1 MPYETRFP
9 ILIPRDRETAKLL
22 VLDAHQIVKHDG
34 VKETLAQLRSQYWI
48 VRGRQYVRK
57 IIARCSTCARFE
69 GRNYEP
75 PRPPPLPKFRVSDD
89 SAFTRIGIDFVG
101 PVYVKNIY
109 GHENETH
116 KAYILLITCASTRG
130 VHLELVPDLGGPSL
144 MRGLSGFQA
153 RRGVPYFVIS
163 DNGKTFK
170 DKNIRSYLRR
180 NGIRWDF
187 NVESCPWSGGFFER
201 LVRSVKRCLRK
212 TLRNSRLTYEE
223 FSTILTE
230 VEGVVNS
237 RPLTY
242 CNEELGEIL
251 TPSHLMIGRRVLDKP
266 SPIDDVTRNTDEQ
279 TEKGDMTRRA
289 KHLQNVLNHFRAR
302 FRREYLTELR
312 EHHRVKRSKKREKI
326 NVGDVV
332 TIFEDKIPRQRW
344 TLGRFEKLL
353 SSNDGEIRSAVVRV
367 SKSGRK
373 RGTLRRPIA
382 RLYPVEVCEE
392 KDVAEEKDDAVI
404 AEEHEVRDEDGP
416 EIKFVDDQEV
426 RQTVE
431 KCK

>member
-1 MPYETRFP
+1 M
-9 ILIPRDRETAKLL
+9 
-22 VLDAHQIVKHDG
+22 
-34 VKETLAQLRSQYWI
+34 
-48 VRGRQYVRK
+48 
-57 IIARCSTCARFE
+57 
-69 GRNYEP
+69 
-75 PRPPPLPKFRVSDD
+75 
-89 SAFTRIGIDFVG
+89 
-101 PVYVKNIY
+101 
-109 GHENETH
+109 
-116 KAYILLITCASTRG
+116 
-130 VHLELVPDLGGPSL
+130 
-144 MRGLSGFQA
+144 
-153 RRGVPYFVIS
+153 
-163 DNGKTFK
+163 
-170 DKNIRSYLRR
+170 
-180 NGIRWDF
+180 
-187 NVESCPWSGGFFER
+187 
-201 LVRSVKRCLRK
+201 RSVKRCLRK

-230 VEGVVNS
+230 VEGVINS

-242 CNEELGEIL
+242 CNEELEEIL

-266 SPIDDVTRNTDEQ
+266 SPIDDVTRNTNEP

-312 EHHRVKRSKKREKI
+312 EHHRVKRSKKRERI

-344 TLGRFEKLL
+344 TLGRVEKLL
-353 SSNDGEIRSAVVRV
+353 SSTDEEIRSAVVRV

-373 RGTLRRPIA
+373 SGTLRRPIA

-392 KDVAEEKDDAVI
+392 KDVEEERDAAVI

-416 EIKFVDDQEV
+416 KIKFVDDQEV